1 MKPADIGKMLQ
12 KAQQAQAKLQEEIA
26 ALTAEGTSGGGVVK
40 ATVDGGKNL
49 TALTIAPEVLEEPDP
64 SMIADLVLAA
74 VADAQR
80 RVDAEIQKKVGSMTS
95 AMGLP
100 PGFGF

>member
-26 ALTAEGTSGGGVVK
+26 ALTAEGSAGGGVIK
-40 ATVDGGKNL
+40 ATVDGSKTL
-49 TALTIAPEVLEEPDP
+49 TGLMIAKEVLEDSDP
-64 SMIADLVLAA
+64 EMLADLVIAA

-80 RVDAEIQKKVGSMTS
+80 RVEEQIQKKVGSMTS